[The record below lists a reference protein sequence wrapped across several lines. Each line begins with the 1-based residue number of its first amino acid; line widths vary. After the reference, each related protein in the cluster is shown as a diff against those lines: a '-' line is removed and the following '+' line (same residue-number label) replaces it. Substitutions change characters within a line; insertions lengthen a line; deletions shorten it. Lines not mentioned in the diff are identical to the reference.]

1 MFQFVLH
8 MNNIIL
14 VLLHMHNSEF
24 DESQQQQKYEKKLIL
39 AVDYYKLI
47 YITLFS

>member
-1 MFQFVLH
+1 MFQFILH

-24 DESQQQQKYEKKLIL
+24 DEAQQQQKYEKN
-39 AVDYYKLI
+39 
-47 YITLFS
+47 